1 MLREGWEASS
11 FTTTL
16 AAASVTKG
24 MPSAI
29 ADIFDIAIESCSARK
44 AFLLTVQNLS
54 RATSGPEQLS
64 SDCPRPQLRR
74 QNARSDQAQCVH
86 GGPEG
91 EFTEALTDNF
101 QKLYL
106 RGRHEANRWITAHM
120 GEVEEGALAGII
132 D

>member
-1 MLREGWEASS
+1 MSFWHAPGKHDTPAAAMPNQVPVQVARERNRILRD
-11 FTTTL
+11 L
-16 AAASVTKG
+16 AAQKKLAFMHSFVGRTLE
-24 MPSAI
+24 AI
-29 ADIFDIAIESCSARK
+29 K
-44 AFLLTVQNLS
+44 LNV
-54 RATSGPEQLS
+54 
-64 SDCPRPQLRR
+64 
-74 QNARSDQAQCVH
+74 VH